1 MRVEYL
7 YRYPVKGLTAEA
19 LDQTEVEEGGA
30 IPWDRAFAL
39 AHGDSGFDPANPAWL
54 PKWNFLC
61 QMRHASA
68 SRLFSVFEPGSK
80 MLRITAP
87 DGSGIEANALSSE
100 GRARIAAFLT
110 AYMGEEA
117 RGTPAFHYIPG
128 HVFGDQRTKVISLA
142 NLASLRD
149 YEAKVGARRHR
160 RRFRANV
167 WFNGAP
173 AWSERDWIGREVL
186 VGGAVLRILK
196 GTTRC
201 AATEVNPETGLRDAD
216 PVAELREHYGHIV
229 WNCPKCG
236 YVKYDAQRSAVPF
249 EVQYMPRIDGVVQET
264 LPEEEERG

>member
-1 MRVEYL
+1 MRIEYL

-19 LDQTEVEEGGA
+19 LEQTRVETGGA

-61 QMRHASA
+61 HMRHGSA
-68 SRLFSVFEPGSK
+68 ARLFSVFDPGSK
-80 MLRITAP
+80 VLRIKAP
-87 DGSGIEANALSSE
+87 DGSGVEANVMTE
-100 GRARIAAFLT
+100 DGRQRIAGFLT
-110 AYMGEEA
+110 GYLGEEA
-117 RGTPAFHYIPG
+117 RGTPSFHHIPG
-128 HVFGDQRTKVISLA
+128 HMFSDQKTKVISLG

-149 YEAKVGARRHR
+149 LEAQVGARRHR

-173 AWSERDWIGREVL
+173 AWTERDWIGREIRI
-186 VGGAVLRILK
+186 GGAVLRVLK

-216 PVAELREHYGHIV
+216 PVQELRSLYGHIELGV
-229 WNCPKCG
+229 HAEVVAG
-236 YVKYDAQRSAVPF
+236 GRFAIGDAMELV
-249 EVQYMPRIDGVVQET
+249 EG
-264 LPEEEERG
+264 